1 VNILSLAQHMR
12 TSAPMKKVSTLIRSD
27 IIIIVASALSGGWRL
42 IMYNSTDDFRADC
55 VMKTTSGKCGI
66 CKEDCF
72 TVNNELCYA
81 MQIAYN
87 QGFNAAYAALC
98 NTVAK
103 SANN

>member
-1 VNILSLAQHMR
+1 VNTLSLAQHMK
-12 TSAPMKKVSTLIRSD
+12 TNAQMIKVSTLIRSD
-27 IIIIVASALSGGWRL
+27 ITIIDASVLSGGWRL

-87 QGFNAAYAALC
+87 QGFCAAYTALC